1 MKRITSLLATL
12 AVATS
17 LTFTSVTAHAETAL
31 DRILSAKK
39 IVIGVQ
45 NDVPPYSQIGADNQV
60 EGMDIDIAKAIA
72 KDLGVKLEMVTVSG
86 SNRIPMLTS
95 GRADMIIATVGIN
108 PQRAAAVALSIPYT
122 AFPMV
127 LIAPKDKKIG
137 SYADTKGMVIG
148 LTRGTMQDEIVS
160 RNAPDATIRRYDDDA
175 TTIQALATNQIDATA
190 FGTSVAEDL
199 MKRFP
204 NLNLEQKFN
213 AFSVYAGIAV
223 RRTDPDLLQWVNTW
237 IFYNKNNGFLD
248 EMHKKWLKTPLGSL
262 PTY

>member
-60 EGMDIDIAKAIA
+60 DGMDIDIAKAIA

-160 RNAPDATIRRYDDDA
+160 RMHPMPP
-175 TTIQALATNQIDATA
+175 
-190 FGTSVAEDL
+190 F
-199 MKRFP
+199 
-204 NLNLEQKFN
+204 
-213 AFSVYAGIAV
+213 AV
-223 RRTDPDLLQWVNTW
+223 MTMMPPPFRLWRP
-237 IFYNKNNGFLD
+237 
-248 EMHKKWLKTPLGSL
+248 
-262 PTY
+262 